1 MTPFRKTSI
10 HMMLLTVLG
19 IAGGDGL
26 AGNTAV
32 TYAPAAVSGP
42 VSTNSR
48 YTSDVFLSSGR
59 RWATEPVLVVPG
71 KEMDAETVN
80 RLIEDLSVMGRIIER
95 NASNV
100 LESAD
105 SDAASLYRRM
115 RFWNGDASPAVLFS
129 SPGRARPLYVAGYG
143 ALFFI
148 QVDFPLVP
156 PAETAEKAP
165 AKEEGDTVW
174 AQTRRSILEPERPGL
189 YPAQDTGASLPY
201 RRERIDTLKSTLT
214 TTMKYGT
221 NIRGLE
227 TGEWLTIVLQG
238 TSPQTEGSPT
248 GGAGGRSTLTMRA
261 TKADVDSYARGELTP
276 AQFEQRLQVVS
287 Y

>member
-10 HMMLLTVLG
+10 HLTLFAVLS

-26 AGNTAV
+26 AASTAGAS
-32 TYAPAAVSGP
+32 APAAAGVSA
-42 VSTNSR
+42 STSSR
-48 YTSDVFLSSGR
+48 YAGDVFLSSGR

-95 NASNV
+95 NTSNV

-115 RFWNGDASPAVLFS
+115 RFRNGDASPAVLFS

-165 AKEEGDTVW
+165 AKEDSDTVW
-174 AQTRRSILEPERPGL
+174 VQTRRSILEPEWPGM
-189 YPAQDTGASLPY
+189 YPARDTGASPPY
-201 RRERIDTLKSTLT
+201 SRERIETLKSTLT
-214 TTMKYGT
+214 TTMKHGT

-248 GGAGGRSTLTMRA
+248 GGTGGRSTLTVRA
-261 TKADVDSYARGELTP
+261 TKADVDLHAKGELTP

>member
-1 MTPFRKTSI
+1 MT
-10 HMMLLTVLG
+10 LLAVLG

-26 AGNTAV
+26 AANTTV
-32 TYAPAAVSGP
+32 TP
-42 VSTNSR
+42 VVASSVPISTNSR
-48 YTSDVFLSSGR
+48 YTGDVFLSSGR
-59 RWATEPVLVVPG
+59 RWAAEPVLVVPG

-95 NASNV
+95 SASNV
-100 LESAD
+100 LESPD

-115 RFWNGDASPAVLFS
+115 RFRDADASPAVLFS

-148 QVDFPLVP
+148 QVDFPLAP
-156 PAETAEKAP
+156 PAETAEKAS
-165 AKEEGDTVW
+165 AKEESDSVW
-174 AQTRRSILEPERPGL
+174 AQTKRSLFEPERPGL
-189 YPAQDTGASLPY
+189 YATQDTGAPLPY
-201 RRERIDTLKSTLT
+201 SRESIDALKSTLT
-214 TTMKYGT
+214 TTMKHAT

-227 TGEWLTIVLQG
+227 AGEWLAIVIQG
-238 TSPQTEGSPT
+238 TSLQTEGSPA
-248 GGAGGRSTLTMRA
+248 GGAGGRSTLTVRT
-261 TKADVDSYARGELTP
+261 TKADVDSYAKGELTP